1 MSVSSEPE
9 PEPEVGLFVR
19 NGVQMIVY
27 DLDATLWETEMYLI
41 DGPPFSETAEPHV
54 LLDRSKTK
62 VEIMA
67 GALESLQ
74 AFQTDERWRGVKV
87 GIASRTDYP
96 KWARECM
103 ARLRVPKVGDDDDD
117 ASSAVTLQS
126 LVDFEQIF
134 DDDKR
139 NHFRALHKES
149 GVPFANMVFF
159 DNEHRN
165 IVSVSK
171 LGVQCV
177 FCPDGM
183 TRAVWNA
190 FVQSQ
195 SQSASASLE
204 SESDSPE

>member
-1 MSVSSEPE
+1 MSASSAEPEPE

-62 VEIMA
+62 VEIMT

-74 AFQTDERWRGVKV
+74 AFQTDERWRGVKF

-103 ARLRVPKVGDDDDD
+103 SRLKVPIDDDD
-117 ASSAVTLQS
+117 ATSAVTLRS
-126 LVDFEQIF
+126 LVHFEQIF

-139 NHFRALHKES
+139 NHFRALHNQS

-171 LGVQCV
+171 LGVKCV

-183 TRAVWNA
+183 TRAVWNT
-190 FVQSQ
+190 FVQSLQ
-195 SQSASASLE
+195 SE
-204 SESDSPE
+204 